1 MKAAKAHPEGGWF
14 DASKAASITGHTLAM
29 LNYLCRTGIVEPTC
43 SCVRGYGKAR
53 HFSFGDLV
61 ALRLVARLAALGV
74 SPLKL
79 KQGLR
84 ALRERHPEITLQS
97 LPASHIVT
105 NGKQLFLRQEGA
117 TLEQVLDGQLAFAF
131 VVELPQLRNEVKT
144 ALDRDQAAQDRLLRT
159 KLRQH
164 PTV

>member
-1 MKAAKAHPEGGWF
+1 MKADKAHPDGGWF
-14 DASKAASITGHTLAM
+14 DAAKAASITGHTLSM
-29 LNYLCRTGIVEPTC
+29 LNYLCRTGIIEPTC
-43 SCVRGYGKAR
+43 SCTRGYGKAR
-53 HFSFGDLV
+53 HYSFGDLV

-79 KQGLR
+79 KHGLR

-131 VVELPQLRNEVKT
+131 VVELPHLRDEVALEIARQRAT
-144 ALDRDQAAQDRLLRT
+144 A
-159 KLRQH
+159 
-164 PTV
+164 